1 MEYIAKQLLHYK
13 NQVDDLINGGYDI
26 SFLKS
31 SNDYMEI
38 TQTKIMIILNIG
50 DFLNYTF
57 TKKLG
62 YKNTKL
68 INRVL
73 DGFDYIFY
81 DKCSMEHEDDILEYN
96 NFLKYCEN
104 FKSNYQSS
112 TEMDNLLNT
121 AVYGTEVIHIDEPE
135 KNWEIYNHL
144 ESIDL
149 LPILRFLRLYIIDDF
164 EDMARLKLS
173 ECVNF
178 YLKEI

>member
-13 NQVDDLINGGYDI
+13 NQVDGLINGGYDI

-38 TQTKIMIILNIG
+38 TQTKIMIILNTG

-81 DKCSMEHEDDILEYN
+81 DKCFMEHEGDIKGYN
-96 NFLKYCEN
+96 DFIGVCEH

-135 KNWEIYNHL
+135 KNWGIYNHL

>member
-31 SNDYMEI
+31 SNDYKEI
-38 TQTKIMIILNIG
+38 TQTKIMIILNI
-50 DFLNYTF
+50 
-57 TKKLG
+57 
-62 YKNTKL
+62 
-68 INRVL
+68 
-73 DGFDYIFY
+73 
-81 DKCSMEHEDDILEYN
+81 
-96 NFLKYCEN
+96 
-104 FKSNYQSS
+104 
-112 TEMDNLLNT
+112 

-144 ESIDL
+144 EFIGL

>member
-31 SNDYMEI
+31 SDDYMEI
-38 TQTKIMIILNIG
+38 TQTKIMIILNTG

-81 DKCSMEHEDDILEYN
+81 DKCFMEHEGDIKGYNDFIEFCGKFEYN
-96 NFLKYCEN
+96 
-104 FKSNYQSS
+104 SQSS
-112 TEMDNLLNT
+112 IQMDNLLNT

-144 ESIDL
+144 ESIGL
-149 LPILRFLRLYIIDDF
+149 LPILRFLRLYIIDTF

>member
-31 SNDYMEI
+31 SDDYKEI

-81 DKCSMEHEDDILEYN
+81 DKCFMEHDG
-96 NFLKYCEN
+96 EN
-104 FKSNYQSS
+104 FKYNPNSS
-112 TEMDNLLNT
+112 TEMDNILNI
-121 AVYGTEVIHIDEPE
+121 ASYGTEVIHIDEPE

-144 ESIDL
+144 ESIGL

-173 ECVNF
+173 ECINF
-178 YLKEI
+178 YSKEI

>member
-13 NQVDDLINGGYDI
+13 NQVDDIVNGGYDI

-31 SNDYMEI
+31 SDDYKEI

-62 YKNTKL
+62 YKNTKI

-81 DKCSMEHEDDILEYN
+81 DKCFMEHDGDIKGYMDFIGFCEKFKYN
-96 NFLKYCEN
+96 PN
-104 FKSNYQSS
+104 SS
-112 TEMDNLLNT
+112 TEMDALLNI

-144 ESIDL
+144 ESIGL

>member
-1 MEYIAKQLLHYK
+1 
-13 NQVDDLINGGYDI
+13 
-26 SFLKS
+26 
-31 SNDYMEI
+31 
-38 TQTKIMIILNIG
+38 MIILNIG

-62 YKNTKL
+62 CKNTKL

-81 DKCSMEHEDDILEYN
+81 DKCFMEHEDDIKGYMD
-96 NFLKYCEN
+96 FLKHCEI
-104 FKSNYQSS
+104 FKSNYQSYQ
-112 TEMDNLLNT
+112 EMDNLLNT
-121 AVYGTEVIHIDEPE
+121 ATYGTEVIHIDEPD

-144 ESIDL
+144 ESIGL
-149 LPILRFLRLYIIDDF
+149 LHILRFLRLYIIDDF

-178 YLKEI
+178 YLDK

>member
-81 DKCSMEHEDDILEYN
+81 DKCFMEHEDDILEYN

-144 ESIDL
+144 ESIGL
-149 LPILRFLRLYIIDDF
+149 LPILRFLRLYIIDTF

>member
-1 MEYIAKQLLHYK
+1 MEYITKQLLGYK

-81 DKCSMEHEDDILEYN
+81 DKCFMEHEDDILEYN

>member
-31 SNDYMEI
+31 SNDYIEI

-81 DKCSMEHEDDILEYN
+81 DKCFMEHEDDILEYN

-144 ESIDL
+144 ESIGL

>member
-1 MEYIAKQLLHYK
+1 MEYIAKQLLGYK
-13 NQVDDLINGGYDI
+13 NRVDDLINGGYDI

-31 SNDYMEI
+31 SDDYKEI

-81 DKCSMEHEDDILEYN
+81 DKCSMEHEGDIKGYMD
-96 NFLKYCEN
+96 FIGVCEN
-104 FKSNYQSS
+104 FKSNSQSYLQ
-112 TEMDNLLNT
+112 MDDLLNI
-121 AVYGTEVIHIDEPE
+121 ADYGTEVIHIDEPDI
-135 KNWEIYNHL
+135 NWEIYNHL
-144 ESIDL
+144 ESIGL

>member
-38 TQTKIMIILNIG
+38 TQTKIMIILNTG

-81 DKCSMEHEDDILEYN
+81 DKCFMEHEDDILEYN

-144 ESIDL
+144 ESIGL

>member
-1 MEYIAKQLLHYK
+1 MEYIAKQLLGYK
-13 NQVDDLINGGYDI
+13 NRVDDLINGGYDI

-31 SNDYMEI
+31 SDDYKEI

-81 DKCSMEHEDDILEYN
+81 DKCSMEHEGAIKGYMDFIGV
-96 NFLKYCEN
+96 CEN
-104 FKSNYQSS
+104 FKSNSQSYLQ
-112 TEMDNLLNT
+112 MDDLLNI
-121 AVYGTEVIHIDEPE
+121 ADYGTEVIHIDEPDI
-135 KNWEIYNHL
+135 NWEIYNHL
-144 ESIDL
+144 ESIGL

>member
-81 DKCSMEHEDDILEYN
+81 DKCFMEHEDDILEYN

-144 ESIDL
+144 ESIGL
-149 LPILRFLRLYIIDDF
+149 SPILRFLRLQVLDTF

>member
-26 SFLKS
+26 SSLKS

-81 DKCSMEHEDDILEYN
+81 DKCFMEHEDDILEYN

-144 ESIDL
+144 ESVGL